1 MADTL
6 SRPQCINVEC
16 VPYQQ
21 TRFTPTK
28 FPSYRETGQILVIW
42 LAPFDL
48 ERVETTFVENDS
60 TEYLEYKK
68 LFQSETIWEE

>member
-1 MADTL
+1 MADTF

-28 FPSYRETGQILVIW
+28 FPSYREKGQILVIW
-42 LAPFDL
+42 LVTFDL
-48 ERVETTFVENDS
+48 ERVKTTFVENDS
-60 TEYLEYKK
+60 TE
-68 LFQSETIWEE
+68 